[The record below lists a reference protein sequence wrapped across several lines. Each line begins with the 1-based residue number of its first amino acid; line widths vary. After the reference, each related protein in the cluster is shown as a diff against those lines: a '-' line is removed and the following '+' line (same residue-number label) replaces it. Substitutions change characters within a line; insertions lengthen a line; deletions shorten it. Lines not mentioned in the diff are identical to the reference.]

1 MMARQEQQMIKLELE
16 QTQLAMQLRQLQ
28 MMKLELELTNMGSQD
43 NLHKQFLEVIVT
55 MGIRI
60 LDMMDGMKAVN
71 ARLEFLMKEIEEM
84 EEKQEKKPPPPPPP
98 PPAGA

>member
-1 MMARQEQQMIKLELE
+1 MMARQVQQMIKLELE

-28 MMKLELELTNMGSQD
+28 MMKLELELTNMESQD
-43 NLHKQFLEVIVT
+43 NLHKQLLEVIVT

-71 ARLEFLMKEIEEM
+71 ARLELLKKEM